1 MEETKETT
9 KKTTTTKKA
18 APKSAAKKT
27 TAKKTTTKAKV
38 ASTTSSKSE
47 KINVTATPKKESK
60 TTKESTNVTQ
70 EIDAFAAISLILGF
84 ASMITWLYPLLGVA
98 VAIPGLSIGIVTH
111 ETKRSNYSLIGIVMS
126 LVGIILSIIKA
137 FSA

>member
-27 TAKKTTTKAKV
+27 TAKKTTTKAK
-38 ASTTSSKSE
+38 A
-47 KINVTATPKKESK
+47 
-60 TTKESTNVTQ
+60 
-70 EIDAFAAISLILGF
+70 
-84 ASMITWLYPLLGVA
+84 ASMITWLYPILGIA
-98 VAIPGLSIGIVTH
+98 VAIPGLSMGIVTH
-111 ETKRSNYSLIGIVMS
+111 ETRRSNYSLLGIVMS

-137 FSA
+137 FSV

>member
-27 TAKKTTTKAKV
+27 TAKKTTTKTKT
-38 ASTTSSKSE
+38 ASTTSNKSE
-47 KINVTATPKKESK
+47 KTNVTAAPKKENK
-60 TTKESTNVTQ
+60 TTKEPTNMAQ
-70 EIDAFAAISLILGF
+70 EIDAFAAISLILGA
-84 ASMITWLYPLLGVA
+84 ASMITWLYPILGVA
-98 VAIPGLSIGIVTH
+98 VAIPGLSMGIVTH
-111 ETKRSNYSLIGIVMS
+111 ETRRSNYSLLGIVMS

-137 FSA
+137 FSV

>member
-9 KKTTTTKKA
+9 KKN

-27 TAKKTTTKAKV
+27 TAKKTTTKAKT
-38 ASTTSSKSE
+38 ASTPSNKSE
-47 KINVTATPKKESK
+47 KINVTAAPKKENK
-60 TTKESTNVTQ
+60 ITKESTNMTQ
-70 EIDAFAAISLILGF
+70 EIDAFAAISLILGA
-84 ASMITWLYPLLGVA
+84 ASMITWLYPILGVA

-111 ETKRSNYSLIGIVMS
+111 ETRRSNYSLLGIVMS
-126 LVGIILSIIKA
+126 LVGIILSIIKG

>member
-27 TAKKTTTKAKV
+27 TAKKTTTKAKA

-47 KINVTATPKKESK
+47 KIKVTATPKKESK
-60 TTKESTNVTQ
+60 TTKESTNITQ

-84 ASMITWLYPLLGVA
+84 ASMITWLYPLGVA

-126 LVGIILSIIKA
+126 LVGIILSIVKA